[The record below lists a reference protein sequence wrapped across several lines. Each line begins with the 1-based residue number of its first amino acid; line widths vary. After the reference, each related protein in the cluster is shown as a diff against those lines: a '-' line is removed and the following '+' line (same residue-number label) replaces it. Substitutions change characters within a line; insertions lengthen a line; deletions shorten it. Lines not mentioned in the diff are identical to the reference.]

1 MLPRNN
7 ISTLISKAPTSF
19 QVLHR
24 PLYATQQER
33 NEHLRFC
40 TQARTLGRVRQ
51 KDSQQHI
58 VARSIN
64 NGGHSAMESNAMV
77 LYVDN
82 NPRSRRLLAHLLEE
96 CGFEVVARGDPAEAL
111 ELCRTQSFDLA
122 LVDYEMPLMTGAQL
136 AKRIK
141 SVHPD
146 LPVVM
151 VSGCTALPPSELL
164 SVDAHF
170 GSRTS
175 LDDLFDTMK
184 MLIHTK
190 PIAAAKVPEGLP
202 WVDST

>member
-1 MLPRNN
+1 VLPHNN
-7 ISTLISKAPTSF
+7 ISALISKADFVPGSSSARF
-19 QVLHR
+19 
-24 PLYATQQER
+24 TQLNQER

-40 TQARTLGRVRQ
+40 TQARTLDRVRQ

-58 VARSIN
+58 VAGSIN

-96 CGFEVVARGDPAEAL
+96 CGFAVVARGDPAEAL

-151 VSGCTALPPSELL
+151 ISGCTALPPSELL

-190 PIAAAKVPEGLP
+190 PIAAANVPEGLS

>member
-1 MLPRNN
+1 VRSRIVGVAAQQYIRFDLEGRHRAKFFIGRFTQLNKSATN
-7 ISTLISKAPTSF
+7 IYVF
-19 QVLHR
+19 
-24 PLYATQQER
+24 
-33 NEHLRFC
+33 
-40 TQARTLGRVRQ
+40 ARKLAQ
-51 KDSQQHI
+51 
-58 VARSIN
+58 
-64 NGGHSAMESNAMV
+64 GGHSAMESNAMV

-82 NPRSRRLLAHLLEE
+82 NPRSRRVLAHLLEE

-151 VSGCTALPPSELL
+151 ISGCTALPPSELL

-170 GSRTS
+170 GSRTC

-190 PIAAAKVPEGLP
+190 PIAAANVPEGLP

>member
-1 MLPRNN
+1 M
-7 ISTLISKAPTSF
+7 
-19 QVLHR
+19 
-24 PLYATQQER
+24 ER
-33 NEHLRFC
+33 
-40 TQARTLGRVRQ
+40 
-51 KDSQQHI
+51 
-58 VARSIN
+58 
-64 NGGHSAMESNAMV
+64 NAMV

-82 NPRSRRLLAHLLEE
+82 NPRSRRVLAHLLEG

-141 SVHPD
+141 SLHRD

-151 VSGCTALPPSELL
+151 ISGCSALPPSELL

-170 GSRTS
+170 GSRTC

-190 PIAAAKVPEGLP
+190 PIAAANVPEGLP